1 MRRGGVACGVGE
13 GVGPSELGEEEPG
26 TACSGRRREPGTR
39 GRRERRGG
47 ERKRRKREKKK
58 ENGKREMEGEKERER
73 EQDSRRHR
81 RSVGHARRLGARERD
96 ARVEEETGC
105 GIRVSGQ
112 VFRGSEDRNRD
123 VPGKLGLGF

>member
-1 MRRGGVACGVGE
+1 MGGAREEKGAGLGVPGEERGRGCRARGE
-13 GVGPSELGEEEPG
+13 GEREE
-26 TACSGRRREPGTR
+26 
-39 GRRERRGG
+39 GG
-47 ERKRRKREKKK
+47 ERKRRKREKEK

-105 GIRVSGQ
+105 EIRVSGQ
-112 VFRGSEDRNRD
+112 VFWGSEDRNRD

>member
-1 MRRGGVACGVGE
+1 MEKWEKRKE
-13 GVGPSELGEEEPG
+13 
-26 TACSGRRREPGTR
+26 REK
-39 GRRERRGG
+39 GG
-47 ERKRRKREKKK
+47 EREIKRE
-58 ENGKREMEGEKERER
+58 EGR
-73 EQDSRRHR
+73 DSRRHR